1 MPAPDD
7 LRAGKGL
14 CRCAVAPLGRCSNE
28 YTLRA
33 ARFLLRCSEIPKPVK
48 RVPALPGSPAN
59 PQRTAQSCGIRA
71 KGALFAAKARPTR
84 QLPAGARFPACH
96 GWKKSGRAEAQ
107 GFPSGQ
113 GSVPVFAT
121 LPAPEN
127 TRPSSPKVPLEMRKT
142 GRGKRG
148 CFPRPAVVFL
158 WDCVGNR
165 PAKAQ
170 FARRASTAA
179 CRRRSVSSRP
189 SMAARSVPPP
199 GVRLLPDRA
208 MPSG

>member
-1 MPAPDD
+1 MPAPDG

-28 YTLRA
+28 YTLRT
-33 ARFLLRCSEIPKPVK
+33 ARFLLRCSEIPKPAK
-48 RVPALPGSPAN
+48 RVPALPRSPAN

-71 KGALFAAKARPTR
+71 KGAPFAAKARPPR
-84 QLPAGARFPACH
+84 QLPAGARFSACH
-96 GWKKSGRAEAQ
+96 GWKKAGCAEDQEFSA
-107 GFPSGQ
+107 GQ

-121 LPAPEN
+121 LPAPGT
-127 TRPSSPKVPLEMRKT
+127 TRPPSPKVLHEKPKT

-148 CFPRPAVVFL
+148 CFPRPEVVFL
-158 WDCVGNR
+158 CGCVGNC

-170 FARRASTAA
+170 FAPRASRAA

-208 MPSG
+208 MPRG

>member
-1 MPAPDD
+1 MPAPDG

-33 ARFLLRCSEIPKPVK
+33 ARFLLRCSESPKPAK
-48 RVPALPGSPAN
+48 RVPAPPENPAN
-59 PQRTAQSCGIRA
+59 PQRAAQSCGIRA
-71 KGALFAAKARPTR
+71 KEARFAAKARPPR
-84 QLPAGARFPACH
+84 QLPTGARFPACH
-96 GWKKSGRAEAQ
+96 GWKKSGRAEGQEFSA
-107 GFPSGQ
+107 GQ
-113 GSVPVFAT
+113 GRSPTFAT
-121 LPAPEN
+121 VSAPGDARPA
-127 TRPSSPKVPLEMRKT
+127 SPKVLHEKPKT
-142 GRGKRG
+142 GRGKRV

-165 PAKAQ
+165 PARAQ